1 MRERLLPALPR
12 KHIQG
17 LDGLRGIAV
26 LGVVFYHLFPFT
38 VKGGFLGVSFF
49 FVLSGYLIAAISSA
63 EWEKNIFHVLQFY
76 LKRIKRIYP
85 SLLIVIFV
93 TAGFLR
99 ILASDVLNGIRQ
111 EVVSI
116 IGGYN
121 NLWQISQN
129 ASYFTK
135 ISSASPFT
143 HLWSLS
149 IELQFYLVWPVLFL
163 SYQYLRKTKIKEY
176 SRYLFVV
183 LIFISF
189 LVLEISFRPGE
200 DVTPIY
206 YGTMPRLFS
215 LLMGA
220 FMGINRKSTQNLKMS
235 NRKRKKMACSFLLL
249 LFVLIL
255 ACLFIDGQGDF
266 TYRVG
271 LVASSLLFCMLLR
284 LAVNANYPFGQWLD
298 CKPLSWLGKHSY
310 EIYLWQYPVIFI
322 FQYKKWDNLM
332 ISPMLILILI
342 GILSVWLQ
350 KIVNTISETIKS
362 GGREMKH
369 IKKAAFW
376 MMTVFFSFSFV
387 LGGCSMITAPDTKKE
402 AVQQLQEELERN
414 SQELQ
419 EQQVDTEP
427 VENEV
432 SLDSITAIGDS
443 VMLGAAPAIKEVL
456 PECVIDAKESRQ
468 VTQAK
473 EAANILENKGD
484 LGDTVIIALGTNG
497 TFDKTA
503 GQALIDYLG
512 KDRNIY
518 WITAYGQHLQW
529 QDYSNEVIY
538 ALAEDN
544 ENVTVID
551 WAETAPG
558 HSDWFYEDGI
568 HLNADGQKAYADF
581 IKEGIS

>member
-310 EIYLWQYPVIFI
+310 EIYLWQYPIIFI

-402 AVQQLQEELERN
+402 AEQQLQEELERN

-419 EQQVDTEP
+419 KQQIGTEP

-473 EAANILENKGD
+473 EVADILENQGN

-503 GQALIDYLG
+503 GQALIDHLG

-544 ENVTVID
+544 ENVTIID

-581 IKEGIS
+581 IKECIS